1 MNRVNALSKQEILII
16 GADHAGYKLKKE
28 IVDHLTAKG
37 CQVVDVGTDNG
48 DSVDYPDYAAKV
60 AGAVSEGEYSRGI
73 LICGSGIGMAIAANK
88 FAGVRAAPCNDPECA
103 RLSRAHN
110 DANVLTVGARS
121 VSVAVAKNIIDTFLD
136 TEFEAG
142 RHQKRVD
149 KISRLEKRKG

>member
-1 MNRVNALSKQEILII
+1 MNEQKKLIV
-16 GADHAGYKLKKE
+16 GADHAGYELKKV
-28 IVDHLTAKG
+28 IVDHLSG
-37 CQVVDVGTDNG
+37 LGYQVEDVGTNDG
-48 DSVDYPDYAAKV
+48 DSVDYPDYAALV
-60 AGAVSEGEYSRGI
+60 AGPVSGGDHARGI

-121 VSVAVAKNIIDTFLD
+121 VSVAVAKSIIDTFLD

-149 KISRLEKRKG
+149 KINKLEKRKG